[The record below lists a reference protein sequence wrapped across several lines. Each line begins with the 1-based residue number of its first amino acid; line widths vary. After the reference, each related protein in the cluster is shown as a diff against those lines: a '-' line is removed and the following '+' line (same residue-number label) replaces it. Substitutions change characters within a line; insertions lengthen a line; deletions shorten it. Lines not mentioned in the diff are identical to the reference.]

1 MKAEKRFAMGDLG
14 TEICSTVSVVVVTQS
29 LSLSEKRR
37 NKEQRRQTK
46 RRHEDLKNESQK
58 NRAQP

>member
-14 TEICSTVSVVVVTQS
+14 TEICSTVSVVVTQS

-37 NKEQRRQTK
+37 NKEQRRRTK
-46 RRHEDLKNESQK
+46 RRHEDLKNESRK